1 MNWITQNVQEAID
14 NADATEVDGVLQ
26 GINYKEHMCCK
37 KISSSYRSD
46 VLTKSLQNGRPYGLS
61 FQDEKRYKSLA
72 NKWDYSVC
80 CLPKGHA
87 GRCEKNYASFFADRY
102 SVKFGD
108 CLQAPGAD
116 DIIFKNRTRRTYPVI
131 VERAQES
138 RIRQKYNMKSKA
150 KTKAAIPSEQA
161 SSPFLCATAAFDFAG
176 LLTLQY
182 DPAGVYGKYE
192 LDPCTMQA
200 IKVHGKRLI
209 KAYKDNYNM
218 HIVDGDGFLCDP
230 FTLKKHLPEY
240 WTSVDRKSPH
250 QIQFGHIAPIKAN
263 KFMTRGMN
271 VFPLTRETNI
281 RQGDRSFSE
290 FFLEIME
297 IAAIH
302 KQLGEQ

>member
-1 MNWITQNVQEAID
+1 MCWITEDVCIAVTEAAEIE
-14 NADATEVDGVLQ
+14 AMGVLQ

-37 KISSSYRSD
+37 KIKSSYRSD
-46 VLTKSLQNGRPYGLS
+46 VLIKSLQNGRPYGLS
-61 FQDEKRYKSLA
+61 FQDEKWYKSLA
-72 NKWDYSVC
+72 NKWDYAVC
-80 CLPKGHA
+80 CLPNGHA
-87 GRCEKNYASFFADRY
+87 GRCEKNYTKYFMERY
-102 SVKFGD
+102 SVKLGD

-116 DIIFKNRTRRTYPVI
+116 DIIFKNRTRRTYAVI

-138 RIRQKYNMKSKA
+138 IIRQQYEMKSKA

-161 SSPFLCATAAFDFAG
+161 SSPFLCATAALDFAG

-182 DPAGVYGKYE
+182 DPTGVYSKNK
-192 LDPCTMQA
+192 LDPRTMEA
-200 IKVHGKRLI
+200 IKEHGKKLI
-209 KAYKDNYNM
+209 KAYKENYSM

-250 QIQFGHIAPIKAN
+250 QIQFGHIAPIRAN

-290 FFLEIME
+290 FFLEIIE
-297 IAAIH
+297 IAA
-302 KQLGEQ
+302 KASTVWEQ